1 MTAHEII
8 TEMYQHNFPNL
19 AYKYLSDDGV
29 YHVVILGAN
38 SCPVKKNIENL
49 LSVVHVTTEMLE
61 IYKKDTLTD
70 SDKYMLG
77 KRMHTLQRM
86 CDSRKEGLHTKEE
99 QEKYLSS
106 LTPEQLDEIVEQI
119 EMFKASRLFYR
130 NYVYNS

>member
-1 MTAHEII
+1 M
-8 TEMYQHNFPNL
+8 
-19 AYKYLSDDGV
+19 
-29 YHVVILGAN
+29 
-38 SCPVKKNIENL
+38 KKNIENL